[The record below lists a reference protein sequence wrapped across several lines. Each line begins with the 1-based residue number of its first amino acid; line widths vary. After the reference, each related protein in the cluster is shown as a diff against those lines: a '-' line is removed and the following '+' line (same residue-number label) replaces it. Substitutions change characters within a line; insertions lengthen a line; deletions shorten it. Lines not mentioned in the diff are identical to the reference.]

1 MIWLQVG
8 VVLLLIVINGALA
21 MAEMSVVSSN
31 RHRLKLLADRG
42 SRGARIA
49 LALAEDPGRFL
60 STVQIGITLV
70 GVLAGAFGGATLSG
84 PLAAALDR
92 VPAIAPYGEVVAMFV
107 VVVGI
112 TFLSIVAGEL
122 VPKQL
127 ALRNPEPLAAAVAL
141 PMSWLLRVSG
151 PAVTIL
157 QFSSQRV
164 LALFGEHAAEA
175 KGITEE
181 EVKAVIHEGARAG
194 VLKDLEKEMLSG
206 VMRLAD
212 RRAELIMTE
221 REHFATVDLDAPAA
235 AIWTQIRATSHTRVV
250 AVRGR
255 PPRVVGVLE
264 KGALLARLLDGQAAD
279 FAEALALPRRIGPT
293 QPATAV
299 LDALREDGA
308 HMLFVADERDRVIGL
323 ITAADILHT
332 IVPGFADR
340 GADEGTIVRRDE
352 GEWLVDGDLLVDEL
366 VDRLG
371 FLTLPDDRS
380 FDSVAGFM
388 LWHLEHL
395 PVEGEQVRADGFL
408 FEVLDMDG
416 PRIDKVLV
424 RRLGVE
430 ASLEDALDSG

>member
-1 MIWLQVG
+1 VIWLEVG
-8 VVLLLIVINGALA
+8 VVLLLIVFNGALA

-31 RHRLKLLADRG
+31 RHRLKMRADRG
-42 SRGARIA
+42 SRGARMA

-84 PLAAALDR
+84 HLAVVLDR
-92 VPAIAPYGEVVAMFV
+92 IPAIEPYGEVVAMFV
-107 VVVGI
+107 VVVSI

-127 ALRNPEPLAAAVAL
+127 ALRNPEPVAAAVAL
-141 PMSWLLRVSG
+141 PMSWLLRLAG
-151 PAVTIL
+151 PAVTVL
-157 QFSSQRV
+157 QFSSQR
-164 LALFGEHAAEA
+164 LIALFGDQAAGGQA
-175 KGITEE
+175 ITEE

-194 VLKDLEKEMLSG
+194 VLKDLEKEMLGG

-221 REHFATVDLDAPAA
+221 REHFATVELDAPPAA
-235 AIWTQIRATSHTRVV
+235 LRAQLRASPHTRLV
-250 AVRGR
+250 ALSGQ
-255 PPRVVGVLE
+255 PPRVVGVLD
-264 KGALLARLLDGQAAD
+264 KGEVLARLLDGEPAD
-279 FAEALALPRRIGPT
+279 FASVLVTPPRVTPT
-293 QPATAV
+293 QPATVV
-299 LDALREDGA
+299 LDSLRAGGV
-308 HMLFVADERDRVIGL
+308 HVLFVVDDADEVIGL
-323 ITAADILHT
+323 ITAADILDT
-332 IVPGFADR
+332 IIPGFAAR
-340 GADEGTIVRRDE
+340 GAEQGTIVRRDE
-352 GEWLVDGDLLVDEL
+352 DEWLVDGDLLIDEL

-395 PVEGEQVRADGFL
+395 PLEGEEVRADGFV

-424 RRLGVE
+424 RRLGIE
-430 ASLEDALDSG
+430 AALEDALDSG